1 MLPITYGNIL
11 AVFFKSTDLETIS
24 GAEWYSAANQAAQ
37 IMAARYSVPLNT
49 AVGVIAALSPNNN
62 WTRNLIDADS
72 IIRAYSVGG
81 YDAAHSIKVSTF
93 NRNKIK
99 ALKILSGDDPMQ
111 ILGGLKV
118 RAFYD
123 CIIGGDS
130 VCVDGH
136 AYAIWQGEYIPT
148 TKTPKITPKV
158 YEAISAD
165 YRLAAN
171 TINSILQAEYSAAQ
185 IQAITWVAWRRI
197 IKEGNK

>member
-11 AVFFKSTDLETIS
+11 AVFFNATDLETIN
-24 GAEWYSAANQAAQ
+24 GTEWYPAAYKAAL
-37 IMAARYSVPLNT
+37 IMAQRYSVTPKT
-49 AVGVIAALSPNNN
+49 AVGVIAALSPNNG
-62 WTRNLIDADS
+62 WERNLVDADS
-72 IIRAYSVGG
+72 MIRAYSTGG
-81 YDAAHSIKVSTF
+81 YDTADSIKVGTY
-93 NRNKIK
+93 NANKIK
-99 ALKILSGDDPMQ
+99 ALNILSGDDCLQ

-136 AYAIWQGEYIPT
+136 AYAIWRGEYIAT

-158 YEAISAD
+158 YKSIDAD
-165 YRLAAN
+165 YRLATN

-185 IQAITWVAWRRI
+185 IQAITWLAWRRM